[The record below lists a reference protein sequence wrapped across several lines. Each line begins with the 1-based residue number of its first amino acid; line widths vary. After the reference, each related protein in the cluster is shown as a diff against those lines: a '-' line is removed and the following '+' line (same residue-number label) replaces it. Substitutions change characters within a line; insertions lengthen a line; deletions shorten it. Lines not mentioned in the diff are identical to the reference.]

1 MDGTVGL
8 LAVFT
13 VDLPVRRA
21 ARAPSQV
28 PTICER
34 MRVHADTR
42 SRWTGAAGRGAP
54 LASMER
60 CKRAVARRPRL
71 GAGQGHACSPR
82 AGRPGKPGTEM
93 LLPPV
98 DHTAACRALCML
110 VRWALIPYLSY
121 GIPVT
126 ALKPVNVFNRLP
138 RILASNELVSALPA
152 FSDVLLYKDSQDE
165 RGRHIHV
172 LRVGMRACCP
182 FCLLVFA
189 VTCRW

>member
-60 CKRAVARRPRL
+60 CKRAVGEPSRDAHALVL
-71 GAGQGHACSPR
+71 GKGMRAAHGPDAQASPELR
-82 AGRPGKPGTEM
+82 CFS
-93 LLPPV
+93 PPSTTQPLGV
-98 DHTAACRALCML
+98 LCML
-110 VRWALIPYLSY
+110 VRWALIPFLRYRT
-121 GIPVT
+121 PVM
-126 ALKPVNVFNRLP
+126 ALKPVNVCNRLP
-138 RILASNELVSALPA
+138 RILASNELVAALPA

-182 FCLLVFA
+182 FCLLP
-189 VTCRW
+189 